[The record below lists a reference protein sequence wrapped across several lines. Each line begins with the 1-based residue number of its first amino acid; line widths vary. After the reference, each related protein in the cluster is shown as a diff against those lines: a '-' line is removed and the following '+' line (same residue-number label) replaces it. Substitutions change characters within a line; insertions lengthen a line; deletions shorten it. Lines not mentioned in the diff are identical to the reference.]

1 MDQERNL
8 DEKYRK
14 EKNQL
19 KDDLEKDK
27 QRAIESMKIE
37 VEIIFIV
44 E

>member
-19 KDDLEKDK
+19 KDDLERDK
-27 QRAIESMKIE
+27 QSAIESMKIE
-37 VEIIFIV
+37 VIKQYIL
-44 E
+44 

>member
-19 KDDLEKDK
+19 KDDLERDK

-37 VEIIFIV
+37 VIKQYIF
-44 E
+44 

>member
-19 KDDLEKDK
+19 KDDLERDK

-37 VEIIFIV
+37 VIKQYIL
-44 E
+44 